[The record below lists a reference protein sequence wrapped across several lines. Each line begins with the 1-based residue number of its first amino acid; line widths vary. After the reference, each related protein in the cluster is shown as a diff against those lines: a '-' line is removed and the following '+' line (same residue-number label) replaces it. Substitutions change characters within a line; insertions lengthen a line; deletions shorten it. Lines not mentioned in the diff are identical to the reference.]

1 MMMLV
6 LQKLIFLSL
15 SLSIQKMHG
24 GAAALVLDGACYI
37 EWNIRIIRP

>member
-1 MMMLV
+1 MMLV
-6 LQKLIFLSL
+6 LQKLIFV

-24 GAAALVLDGACYI
+24 GVALVLDGACYI

>member
-1 MMMLV
+1 MMLV
-6 LQKLIFLSL
+6 LQKLIFV

-24 GAAALVLDGACYI
+24 GVAALVLDGACYI